1 MAGYTY
7 TTFVAALSAETNI
20 ASTKDSFQAILPTII
35 DQAEGMIYREP
46 TLDFLS
52 TVVTDDT
59 GFTTAGNQQFTLPRH
74 FTVLQSINLVVG
86 NTRTPLIPISREALN
101 FLYPLRIATGGAAVP
116 AKWAPLTETTAGL
129 PVVLLGP
136 TPGGT
141 TQLECIG
148 TVRPANLSAANPTP
162 WLWTYLG
169 DLAFAA
175 AMIVMSG
182 YMRNFGSQ
190 ADDPKM
196 SVSWKGLYDALLPGA
211 AAEEM
216 RRKFTATGGA

>member
-1 MAGYTY
+1 MSYTY
-7 TTFVAALSAETNI
+7 TTFVAALSTETNI

-46 TLDFLS
+46 GLNFLS
-52 TVVTDDT
+52 SVVTDDT
-59 GFTTAGNQQFTLPRH
+59 GFTTADQQQFTLPRH
-74 FTVLQSINLVVG
+74 FTILQDINLVVG
-86 NTRTPLIPISREALN
+86 NDRHPLIKTSREVLN
-101 FLYPLRIATGGAAVP
+101 FIYPSRIATGADAIP
-116 AKWAPLTETTAGL
+116 AKWAPLTDDI
-129 PVVLLGP
+129 VLLGP

-148 TVRPANLSAANPTP
+148 TVRPANLSASNPTP

-169 DLAFAA
+169 DFAFAA
-175 AMIVMSG
+175 AMFVMSG

-196 SVSWKGLYDALLPGA
+196 AQSWKMVYDALLPGA
-211 AAEEM
+211 VAEET
-216 RRKFTATGGA
+216 RRKFYSEAA

>member
-1 MAGYTY
+1 MSYTY

-46 TLDFLS
+46 GLNFLS
-52 TVVTDDT
+52 SVVTDDT
-59 GFTTAGNQQFTLPRH
+59 GFTTADQQQFTLPRH
-74 FTVLQSINLVVG
+74 FTILQDINLVVG
-86 NTRTPLIPISREALN
+86 NDRHPLIKTSREVLN
-101 FLYPLRIATGGAAVP
+101 FIYPSRIASSADAIP
-116 AKWAPLTETTAGL
+116 AKWAPLTDDI
-129 PVVLLGP
+129 VLLGP

-148 TVRPANLSAANPTP
+148 TVRPANLSASNPTT
-162 WLWTYLG
+162 WLASYLG
-169 DLAFAA
+169 DLFFCASMYFMAA
-175 AMIVMSG
+175 

-196 SVSWKGLYDALLPGA
+196 AQSWKSAYDTLLPGA
-211 AAEEM
+211 TTEEM
-216 RRKFTATGGA
+216 RRKYEATA

>member
-1 MAGYTY
+1 MAYTY

-46 TLDFLS
+46 GLNFLS
-52 TVVTDDT
+52 SVVADDS
-59 GFTTAGNQQFTLPRH
+59 GFTTAGQQQFTLPQH
-74 FTVLQSINLVVG
+74 FTILQDINLVVG
-86 NTRTPLIPISREALN
+86 NDRSPLIKVSREFMNYA
-101 FLYPLRIATGGAAVP
+101 YPSRIASGAGAVP
-116 AKWAPLTETTAGL
+116 AKWAPLTDQI
-129 PVVLLGP
+129 VLLGP

-148 TVRPANLSAANPTP
+148 TVRPANLSEANPTP

-169 DLAFAA
+169 DFAFAA
-175 AMIVMSG
+175 AMVMMSG

-196 SVSWKGLYDALLPGA
+196 AQSWKMVYDSLLPGA
-211 AAEEM
+211 VSEET
-216 RRKFTATGGA
+216 RRKFYSEAA